1 MRFVV
6 AVALIL
12 LLAACGG
19 SEKIDA
25 GEGTATTAP
34 AISTPSNGKILVLQG
49 DHALRLHQGQSK
61 AVMGQ
66 DVLVV
71 CVSHGV
77 TLSART
83 PAATSGATV
92 GRDVFKRG
100 PRGTAS
106 LTVSNAN
113 GTVTADCR

>member
-1 MRFVV
+1 MRVVV

-12 LLAACGG
+12 LLAACGSSKKTDAEG
-19 SEKIDA
+19 S
-25 GEGTATTAP
+25 TATTAP
-34 AISTPSNGKILVLQG
+34 AITSPTGKVVAHRGEQ
-49 DHALRLHQGQSK
+49 ALRLHQGQSK

>member
-34 AISTPSNGKILVLQG
+34 AISTPSNGKILVL
-49 DHALRLHQGQSK
+49 
-61 AVMGQ
+61 
-66 DVLVV
+66 
-71 CVSHGV
+71 
-77 TLSART
+77 
-83 PAATSGATV
+83 
-92 GRDVFKRG
+92 
-100 PRGTAS
+100 
-106 LTVSNAN
+106 
-113 GTVTADCR
+113 